1 MGRRDYLGEFE
12 LVVLLTVKRLGR
24 GAYGGSIHRDIL
36 ERTGRDVSIPAV
48 YVTLRRMES
57 KGLVESEMA
66 TPDEGGRAIRS
77 YTIRPTGESALARS
91 RELMLR
97 LWDGLSE
104 AVGEGGAP

>member
-1 MGRRDYLGEFE
+1 MGSRDYLGEFE

-57 KGLVESEMA
+57 KGLVESEMSA
-66 TPDEGGRAIRS
+66 PEGGGRATRS
-77 YTIRPTGESALARS
+77 YRIRPEGEAALTRS
-91 RELMLR
+91 RELLQR
-97 LWDGLSE
+97 LWDGMGDPI
-104 AVGEGGAP
+104 VDGGAR